1 MKVILGINN
10 NHIFSLLRAEV
21 SASTNASAQE
31 AMSAMTPAQWEE
43 LLQVAVSHNVVA
55 VVYEAIERLPAEHQ
69 PSRQVKLKF
78 AVMADRSI
86 QRFRQRSEVI
96 GELLDLYNE
105 AGILTMIIKGISV
118 ARLYPNP
125 ELRTFSDVDTYHFG
139 QNREA
144 DALAAERLGVT
155 PDDDVHHHSKWVYK
169 GVLVENHYDFVN
181 TKSHLSNRDY
191 EQLLKA
197 EAEKALESVWQG
209 RKVLFASPRFNA
221 LFLMRHMA
229 AHYAAERVSLRHLLD
244 WKVFVEQCGAEVDWA
259 DVYSVYGKFKMRP
272 FVDAVRGILVDYL
285 GLAPE
290 LLPAP
295 QQEDKALEERI
306 INDILYSEFSV
317 KCPKKGAV
325 AIVWWKIRRFWAN
338 RWKHRLVYRESWLH
352 SFLQMTYSHL
362 LKPKTIANV
371 R

>member
-1 MKVILGINN
+1 MSILTES
-10 NHIFSLLRAEV
+10 IFSLLRAEV
-21 SASTNASAQE
+21 SASTNANASVT
-31 AMSAMTPAQWEE
+31 MPAMTPSQWES
-43 LLQVAVSHNVVA
+43 LLQLSVEHSVVA
-55 VVYEAIERLPAEHQ
+55 VVYEAIERLPAEQQ
-69 PSRQVKLKF
+69 PPRQVMLKF

-86 QRFRQRSEVI
+86 QRFRQRSAVI

-105 AGILTMIIKGISV
+105 AGIPTMIIKGISV

-125 ELRTFSDVDTYHFG
+125 ELRTFSDIDTCHFG
-139 QNREA
+139 KIKEA
-144 DALAAERLGVT
+144 DSLAAERLGIT
-155 PDDDVHHHSKWVYK
+155 PDDDVHHHTKWVYK

-197 EAEKALESVWQG
+197 EAENAIESEWQG

-229 AHYAAERVSLRHLLD
+229 AHYAAERVSLRHLCD
-244 WKVFVEQCGAEVDWA
+244 WKVFVEQCGADVDWVE
-259 DVYSVYGKFKMRP
+259 VYSVYDKFKMRP

-295 QQEDKALEERI
+295 EKEDKALEKRI

>member
-1 MKVILGINN
+1 MELHLRVSKTISILHVENVI
-10 NHIFSLLRAEV
+10 FALLNKKDNIEPL
-21 SASTNASAQE
+21 SPS
-31 AMSAMTPAQWEE
+31 QWER
-43 LLQVAVSHNVVA
+43 LLQLAVEHSVAPMI
-55 VVYEAIERLPAEHQ
+55 YEAIERLPAEHQ
-69 PSRQVKLKF
+69 PPRQVKLKF

-105 AGILTMIIKGISV
+105 AGIPTMIIKGISV

-197 EAEKALESVWQG
+197 EAEKAIESEWQG
-209 RKVLFASPRFNA
+209 RKVMFASPRFNA

-244 WKVFVEQCGAEVDWA
+244 WKVFVEQCGSEVDWT
-259 DVYSVYGKFKMRP
+259 DVYSVYEKFKMRP

-285 GLAPE
+285 GLTPE

-306 INDILYSEFSV
+306 VNDILYSEFSV

>member
-1 MKVILGINN
+1 MSILTEP
-10 NHIFSLLRAEV
+10 IFSLLRAEV

-31 AMSAMTPAQWEE
+31 AMSAMTPAQWGE
-43 LLQVAVSHNVVA
+43 LLQMAVSHNVVA
-55 VVYEAIERLPAEHQ
+55 VVYEALGRLPAEQQ
-69 PSRQVKLKF
+69 PPRQVMLKF

-86 QRFRQRSEVI
+86 QRFRQRSAVI

-105 AGILTMIIKGISV
+105 AGIPTMIIKGISV

-139 QNREA
+139 RNREA

-197 EAEKALESVWQG
+197 EAEKAIESEWQG
-209 RKVLFASPRFNA
+209 RKVMFASPRFNA

-229 AHYAAERVSLRHLLD
+229 GHYAAERVSLRHLLD
-244 WKVFVEQCGAEVDWA
+244 WKVFVEQCGSEVDWA
-259 DVYSVYGKFKMRP
+259 EVYSVYDKFKMRP

-306 INDILYSEFSV
+306 VNDILYSEFSV

>member
-1 MKVILGINN
+1 
-10 NHIFSLLRAEV
+10 
-21 SASTNASAQE
+21 ASTNASAQE
-31 AMSAMTPAQWEE
+31 AMSAMTPAQWEK

-55 VVYEAIERLPAEHQ
+55 VVYEALGRLPAEQQ
-69 PSRQVKLKF
+69 PPRQVMLKF

-86 QRFRQRSEVI
+86 QRFRQRSAVI

-105 AGILTMIIKGISV
+105 AGIPTMIIKGISV

-197 EAEKALESVWQG
+197 EAEKAIESEWQG
-209 RKVLFASPRFNA
+209 RKVMFASPRFNA

-244 WKVFVEQCGAEVDWA
+244 WKVFVEQCGSEVDWA
-259 DVYSVYGKFKMRP
+259 EVYAIYDKFKMRP

-285 GLAPE
+285 GLDANK
-290 LLPAP
+290 LPRP
-295 QQEDKALEERI
+295 VQEDKALEERI
-306 INDILYSEFSV
+306 VNDILYSEFSV

>member
-10 NHIFSLLRAEV
+10 NPIFSLLRAEV

-31 AMSAMTPAQWEE
+31 AMPAMTPSQWEE
-43 LLQVAVSHNVVA
+43 LLQMAVSHNVVA

-69 PSRQVKLKF
+69 PPRQVKLKF

-86 QRFRQRSEVI
+86 QRFRQRSAVI

-105 AGILTMIIKGISV
+105 AGIPTMIIKGISV

-139 QNREA
+139 KIKEA
-144 DALAAERLGVT
+144 DSLAAERLGIT
-155 PDDDVHHHSKWVYK
+155 PDDDVHHHTKWVYK

-197 EAEKALESVWQG
+197 EAENAIESEWQG

-229 AHYAAERVSLRHLLD
+229 AHYAAERVSLRHLCD
-244 WKVFVEQCGAEVDWA
+244 WKVFVEQCGADVDWVE
-259 DVYSVYGKFKMRP
+259 VYSVYDRFKMRP

-290 LLPAP
+290 SLPAP
-295 QQEDKALEERI
+295 QQEDKALEKRI

>member
-1 MKVILGINN
+1 MFLKQTDVV
-10 NHIFSLLRAEV
+10 FSLLRGEGV
-21 SASTNASAQE
+21 SVSTNASEQE
-31 AMSAMTPAQWEE
+31 ALSAMTPSLWEE
-43 LLQVAVSHNVVA
+43 LLQMAVAHNVVA
-55 VVYEAIERLPAEHQ
+55 IVYEAIEQLPAEQQ
-69 PSRQVKLKF
+69 PPRQVMLKF

-96 GELLDLYNE
+96 GELLDMYAS
-105 AGILTMIIKGISV
+105 AGIPTMIVKGISI
-118 ARLYPNP
+118 ARFYPNP

-139 QNREA
+139 QIKEA
-144 DALAAERLGVT
+144 DALAAERLGIT
-155 PDDDVHHHSKWVYK
+155 PDDDVHHHTKWVYK

-181 TKSHLSNRDY
+181 TKSHLSNRDF

-197 EAEKALESVWQG
+197 EAENAIESEWQG
-209 RKVLFASPRFNA
+209 HKVLFASPRFNA

-229 AHYAAERVSLRHLLD
+229 GHYAAERVSLRHLLD
-244 WKVFVEQCGAEVDWA
+244 WKVFVEKCGSEVDWA
-259 DVYSVYGKFKMRP
+259 DVYAIFDRFKMRP
-272 FVDAVRGILVDYL
+272 FVDAVRGILVDYYD
-285 GLAPE
+285 LAPE

-306 INDILYSEFSV
+306 VNDILYSEFSV

-325 AIVWWKIRRFWAN
+325 SIVWWKIRRFWAN

-362 LKPKTIANV
+362 LKPKTITNV

>member
-1 MKVILGINN
+1 MSILTEP
-10 NHIFSLLRAEV
+10 IFSLLRAEV

-31 AMSAMTPAQWEE
+31 AMSAMIPAQWEE
-43 LLQVAVSHNVVA
+43 LLQMAVSHNVVA
-55 VVYEAIERLPAEHQ
+55 VVYEVLGRLPAEQQ
-69 PSRQVKLKF
+69 PPRQVMLKF
-78 AVMADRSI
+78 AVMADRSL
-86 QRFRQRSEVI
+86 QRFRQRSAVI

-105 AGILTMIIKGISV
+105 SGIPTMIIKGISV

-197 EAEKALESVWQG
+197 EAENSIESEWQG

-244 WKVFVEQCGAEVDWA
+244 WKVFVEQCGADVDWVE
-259 DVYSVYGKFKMRP
+259 VYSVYDKFKMRP
-272 FVDAVRGILVDYL
+272 FVDAVRGVLVDYL

-290 LLPAP
+290 LLPEP

>member
-1 MKVILGINN
+1 MSILTEL
-10 NHIFSLLRAEV
+10 IFSLLRAEG
-21 SASTNASAQE
+21 SASTNANAQE
-31 AMSAMTPAQWEE
+31 AMSAMIPAQWEE
-43 LLQVAVSHNVVA
+43 LLQMAVSHNVVA
-55 VVYEAIERLPAEHQ
+55 VVYEAIEQLLAEQ
-69 PSRQVKLKF
+69 RPPRQVMLKF

-86 QRFRQRSEVI
+86 QRFRQRSAVI

-105 AGILTMIIKGISV
+105 AGIPTMIIKGISV
-118 ARLYPNP
+118 ASLYPNP

-139 QNREA
+139 RNREA

-155 PDDDVHHHSKWVYK
+155 PGDDVHHHSKWVYK

-197 EAEKALESVWQG
+197 EAEKAIESVWQG

-244 WKVFVEQCGAEVDWA
+244 WKVFVEQCGADVDWEE
-259 DVYSVYGKFKMRP
+259 VYSVYDKFKMRP

-290 LLPAP
+290 LLPVP
-295 QQEDKALEERI
+295 QQEDKALEKRI

>member
-1 MKVILGINN
+1 MSVLTEPIL
-10 NHIFSLLRAEV
+10 SLLRAEV

-31 AMSAMTPAQWEE
+31 AMLAMTPAQWEK
-43 LLQVAVSHNVVA
+43 LLQMAMSHNVVA
-55 VVYEAIERLPAEHQ
+55 VVYEALGRLSAEQQ
-69 PSRQVKLKF
+69 PSRQVMLKF

-86 QRFRQRSEVI
+86 QRFRQRSAVI
-96 GELLDLYNE
+96 GELLDLYNK
-105 AGILTMIIKGISV
+105 AGIPTMIIKGISV

-139 QNREA
+139 QNREV
-144 DALAAERLGVT
+144 DRLAAERLGVT

-197 EAEKALESVWQG
+197 EADKAIESEWQG

-244 WKVFVEQCGAEVDWA
+244 WKVFVEQCGADVDWA
-259 DVYSVYGKFKMRP
+259 EVYSVYDKFKMRP

-290 LLPAP
+290 SLPAP